1 MGKTLYLECGTGIAG
16 DMLVAALLDLGAD
29 ESGLR
34 DALASL
40 PVDGFEIKITRKM
53 AGALAACDF
62 DVVLDEEHEN
72 HDHDMAWLYGYEQ
85 GHSGDTPR
93 MAHHHHANRGDT
105 PQMGS
110 EASEFDSH
118 SSHLGNIPPVDHH
131 HHHHHDHRGLAECI
145 AIIDGSALSQGAKA
159 IAKRTFDILAEAEA
173 KAHGSTKDEVH
184 FHEVGA
190 IDSIV
195 DIAAAAYCLDNLDI
209 TDVIVS
215 PLAEG
220 EGHVRTAHGL
230 IPIPVP
236 AVMNICTAHGI
247 ALAPTGR
254 KGELV
259 TPTGAALVAATRTR
273 AALPASYIVTAVGY
287 GAGKRAYEIPSVVRA
302 MIIEDAAAS
311 ADPFSGPSDLWKL
324 ETEVD
329 DCTGEA
335 LGHVIDR
342 LLRAGAREA
351 HFLPCYMKKNR
362 PGYQLEVLCG
372 SADIPVLEQIIF
384 EDTTTIGI
392 RRCPMERTA
401 LPREEVSVETPYGT
415 ALAKR
420 VVMPNGEVR
429 TYPEYTS
436 VAALARVADAGYQT
450 VYQAVIAAIQ
460 G

>member
-1 MGKTLYLECGTGIAG
+1 MAKTLYLECNTGIAG
-16 DMLVAALLDLGAD
+16 DMLVAALIDLGVD
-29 ESGLR
+29 EKGLR
-34 DALASL
+34 AALASL
-40 PVDGFEIKITRKM
+40 PADGFEIKITRKM

-72 HDHDMAWLYGYEQ
+72 HDHDMAWLYGDEHDHDHEQ
-85 GHSGDTPR
+85 H
-93 MAHHHHANRGDT
+93 
-105 PQMGS
+105 
-110 EASEFDSH
+110 
-118 SSHLGNIPPVDHH
+118 HLGNIPQMAHHDHDHH
-131 HHHHHDHRGLAECI
+131 HHHHHHEHRGLAECL
-145 AIIDGSALSQGAKA
+145 AIIEGSSLSQGAKA
-159 IAKRTFDILAEAEA
+159 IAERAFDILAEAEA

-195 DIAAAAYCLDNLDI
+195 DIAAAAYCLDNLGI

-220 EGHVRTAHGL
+220 QGHVRTAHGL

-236 AVMNICTAHGI
+236 AVMNICAAHGI
-247 ALAPTGR
+247 ALAPTQR

-273 AALPASYIVTAVGY
+273 DALPASYMVKAVGY

-302 MIIEDAAAS
+302 QIIEDAAAP

-342 LLRAGAREA
+342 LLLAGAREA

-372 SADIPVLEQIIF
+372 SDQIAAMEQIIF

-420 VVMPNGEVR
+420 VVLPGGEVR
-429 TYPEYTS
+429 AYPEYTS
-436 VAALARVADAGYQT
+436 VAALARASNVSYQA